1 MRIIAFDIGEKRIG
15 VAVSDPL
22 GITSAPRAFIPASG
36 DDRDVNAMAAAAF
49 AEGAVAIVLGLPR
62 RTDGSIGKEAQRIT
76 DLASKLQELTGL
88 EVVLFDERF
97 TTRIA
102 ERTLLE
108 ANVSRRKRKA
118 CVDSMVAQIILQEY
132 LDSRRRS

>member
-1 MRIIAFDIGEKRIG
+1 VRIIAFDIGEKRIG

-36 DDRDVNAMAAAAF
+36 DDRDVKAMAAAAF

-62 RTDGSIGKEAQRIT
+62 RTDGSMGKEAQRIT

-97 TTRIA
+97 TTRMA

-108 ANVSRRKRKA
+108 ANVPRRKRKA
-118 CVDSMVAQIILQEY
+118 RVDSMVAQIILQEY
-132 LDSRRRS
+132 LDSRRRC